1 LKRVATIQSGPFCL
15 TQNTAPISP
24 HPPNPLRSGP
34 IIPRKLWPSVGSKLA
49 AAKLKAKWAK
59 PLLTSPPQRY
69 RYSLLATIAPDQVR
83 SARPDCSQSDC
94 EHREDYKDCTSIAH
108 GRTRSAQCTSA
119 TPNNTDA
126 IPIHCAIIFASY
138 PAVK

>member
-1 LKRVATIQSGPFCL
+1 M
-15 TQNTAPISP
+15 NTAAIALARFRQKS
-24 HPPNPLRSGP
+24 
-34 IIPRKLWPSVGSKLA
+34 KVGEA
-49 AAKLKAKWAK
+49 IV
-59 PLLTSPPQRY
+59 TSPTSPLRY

-119 TPNNTDA
+119 TPNTTDA

>member
-1 LKRVATIQSGPFCL
+1 MQPW
-15 TQNTAPISP
+15 
-24 HPPNPLRSGP
+24 HPPASGVM
-34 IIPRKLWPSVGSKLA
+34 VGSAQRTLQLLRWPASDK
-49 AAKLKAKWAK
+49 KAKWAK
-59 PLLTSPPQRY
+59 PLLTPPTSPERY
-69 RYSLLATIAPDQVR
+69 RYSLLATIAPDHVR